1 MVKYFLERIFEGIE
15 EYWVNT
21 KFSLI
26 FTSFKSENTRQ
37 INKALVFLC
46 AITQL
51 RAELHFKHEILNS
64 LK

>member
-1 MVKYFLERIFEGIE
+1 
-15 EYWVNT
+15 
-21 KFSLI
+21 
-26 FTSFKSENTRQ
+26 
-37 INKALVFLC
+37 LVFLC